1 MIAVCYRSK
10 PDGHFWSRNAPA
22 NLVKEDGD
30 GRRVE
35 DPRGVELTRRRRKDE
50 LGVGEESIVVL
61 GMEMECAFHEVSG
74 DKDVV
79 LEERDDV
86 ARCEDHASVKCI
98 GQTERCT

>member
-1 MIAVCYRSK
+1 M
-10 PDGHFWSRNAPA
+10 
-22 NLVKEDGD
+22 
-30 GRRVE
+30 
-35 DPRGVELTRRRRKDE
+35 
-50 LGVGEESIVVL
+50 L

-98 GQTERCT
+98 GQTERRTKMSLGL